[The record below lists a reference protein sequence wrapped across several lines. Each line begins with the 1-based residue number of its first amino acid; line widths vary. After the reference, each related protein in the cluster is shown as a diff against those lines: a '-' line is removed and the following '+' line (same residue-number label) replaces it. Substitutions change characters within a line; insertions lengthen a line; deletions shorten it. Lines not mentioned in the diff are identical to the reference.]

1 MNWLK
6 QQYGS
11 AEGPLGFPM
20 LDRQALVVDSVLKS
34 LPKDKAFEYRRLAGE
49 KLVSTETLPG
59 ERSDVSWITTEDP
72 DRQNE
77 VVIAKGMNDSQYGLN
92 PIVTLN
98 HCYAMPPVG
107 KSLWRKR
114 SKDGAMVGIKAKTQY
129 PPTPPS
135 WPEGEEWPPDCAF
148 SLVQSELLRGKSIG
162 FLPTAV
168 HVPTREEREKAMAR
182 AGEGAKA
189 WEKVELVIDE
199 WILLE
204 YACVFLPAQQNA
216 VVEAVSKSALSVNF
230 GKALGIEEARAMTP
244 RPKEEDTENGRP
256 GAGSGGPRTT
266 GGQQSVIAFTTL
278 AELEKSLVEHIN
290 EFDFQTAAFQAATD
304 ALDRHRGRV

>member
-1 MNWLK
+1 MDYLK
-6 QQYGS
+6 QHYGS

-20 LDRQALVVDSVLKS
+20 QDRQALVVDSIMKS
-34 LPKDKAFEYRRLAGE
+34 LPKGKDFEYRRIANE
-49 KLVSTETLPG
+49 KLVATETLLG

-77 VVIAKGMNDSQYGLN
+77 VVIAKGMNDSQFTLN

-98 HCYAMPPVG
+98 HCYGMPPVG

-114 SKDGAMVGIKAKTQY
+114 SKDGLRHGIKAKTQY
-129 PPTPPS
+129 PPVPAS

-148 SLVQSELLRGKSIG
+148 SLVQSDLLRGKSIG
-162 FLPTAV
+162 FMPTAV
-168 HVPTREEREKAMAR
+168 HVPTEKERNEN
-182 AGEGAKA
+182 G
-189 WEKVELVIDE
+189 WQHVNLVIDE

-216 VVEAVSKSALSVNF
+216 VVEAVSKALPGIPKNF
-230 GKALGIEEARAMTP
+230 AKALGVSMETQN
-244 RPKEEDTENGRP
+244 PKSEV
-256 GAGSGGPRTT
+256 RT
-266 GGQQSVIAFTTL
+266 IAFTAL
-278 AELEKSLVEHIN
+278 SELEKSLIQRIN
-290 EFDFQTAAFQAATD
+290 QFDFGSAASQAATH